1 MHQAGSVGGMDV
13 PPPPDP
19 QKLLA
24 LWMEWEKGETPP
36 GQVLANLKQHG
47 LRELLEH
54 LATPA

>member
-1 MHQAGSVGGMDV
+1 MDV

-36 GQVLANLKQHG
+36 GQVLANLKQGG